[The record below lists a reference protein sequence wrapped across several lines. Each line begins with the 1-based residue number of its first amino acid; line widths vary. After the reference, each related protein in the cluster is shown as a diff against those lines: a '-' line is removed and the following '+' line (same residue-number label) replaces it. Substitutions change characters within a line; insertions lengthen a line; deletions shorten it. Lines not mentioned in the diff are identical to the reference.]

1 MKSIRSYIGHPI
13 RFIPIC
19 LFLGAKALKRSF
31 MILVIF
37 GILLIFFGIGFA
49 LQGDGILPGSMM
61 SGVTFWIYAGSVIAL
76 FGFVLAVLGFMMGS
90 KKGEPK
96 TGVED
101 KQDAS
106 ARSDPTTR

>member
-1 MKSIRSYIGHPI
+1 
-13 RFIPIC
+13 
-19 LFLGAKALKRSF
+19 
-31 MILVIF
+31 MILVIL
-37 GILLIFFGIGFA
+37 GILLMFFGTGFA

-96 TGVED
+96 TTVED
-101 KQDAS
+101 NQSSPAH
-106 ARSDPTTR
+106 SDSSPDKS